1 MNAPS
6 ASSRRAAASPT
17 QSTGPDSTL
26 VPMPSDSGAAAN
38 DDTEPIEDSEE
49 DTERI
54 VESRTVNPLWMIT
67 IALGFFFAA
76 LAVLIS
82 T

>member
-38 DDTEPIEDSEE
+38 DDTEPIED
-49 DTERI
+49 TERI

>member
-1 MNAPS
+1 MNTRS

-17 QSTGPDSTL
+17 QSAASTSTL
-26 VPMPSDSGAAAN
+26 VPVTSANSAAAN
-38 DDTEPIEDSEE
+38 DDTEAIEG
-49 DTERI
+49 TKRI
-54 VESRTVNPLWMIT
+54 GKSATVNPLWMIT

-82 T
+82 N